1 MEMCILQSFVYVQNV
16 TFLGVL
22 HVGCPIPS
30 LKEKEGEV
38 VMFAGK
44 QKTTESMG

>member
-1 MEMCILQSFVYVQNV
+1 MCILQSFVYVQNV

-22 HVGCPIPS
+22 HVGPIPS

-44 QKTTESMG
+44 QKTTTSMG

>member
-1 MEMCILQSFVYVQNV
+1 MCILQSFVYVQNV
-16 TFLGVL
+16 TFLGAL

-38 VMFAGK
+38 FMFTWK
-44 QKTTESMG
+44 HKTTESMG